1 MELNNK
7 KIINAWCMFDWANS
21 VYSLVITSAI
31 FPIYYTTVTTGKDGN
46 DIVDFFGFQVVNT
59 VLYSYSLS
67 FSFLFVAAILPLL
80 SGIADYSGKKKL
92 FLKVFMY
99 LGASSCIGLFFF
111 TGENVEWAIIC
122 SIIASVGF
130 SGGLVFYDAFLPE
143 IASKDR
149 LDNVSA
155 RGYSFGY
162 IGSVILMIINLIMI
176 EKYDWFGL
184 LDAGVATRLAFL
196 TVGFWWMAFSQIT
209 FIRLKDKAPANVQ
222 QGNLLTNGYKEILK
236 VWKTVKAL
244 KVVKLFLMAFFFY
257 NMGVQTVIYLAAS
270 FGSKELKM
278 ESASLIL
285 TILIIQLVA
294 IAGAYLFS
302 YVSARR
308 GNSYSLILMVLIWM
322 LTCVGAYFI
331 TTEMQF
337 FMLAVVVG
345 AVMGGIQS
353 LSRATFAK
361 LIPPDDQDH
370 ASYFSFY
377 DVTYNL
383 SIVIGTFSYGF
394 IEQITNSMRNSVLVL
409 IIFFVI
415 GLVFLISAKI
425 PFHKT
430 PKTNQP
436 TS

>member
-7 KIINAWCMFDWANS
+7 KTINAWCMYDWANS

-31 FPIYYTTVTTGKDGN
+31 FPIYYNTVTTGKDGS
-46 DIVDFFGFQVVNT
+46 DLVDFFGIQVVNT

-80 SGIADYSGKKKL
+80 SGMADYSGKKKF

-99 LGASSCIGLFFF
+99 IGSLSCMGLFFF
-111 TGENVEWAIIC
+111 TGSNVEWAILC
-122 SIIASVGF
+122 SVTASIGF

-143 IASKDR
+143 IVSKDR
-149 LDNVSA
+149 VDSVSA

-162 IGSVILMIINLIMI
+162 VGSVILMVINLVMI

-184 LDAGVATRLAFL
+184 VDAGIATRTSFL
-196 TVGFWWMAFSQIT
+196 MVGLWWLGFSQIT
-209 FIRLKDKAPANVQ
+209 FSRLSDNKQ
-222 QGNLLTNGYKEILK
+222 QERKPQNNIVMKGYEEIMK
-236 VWKTVKAL
+236 VWRSLGGL
-244 KVVKLFLMAFFFY
+244 KSMKLFLMAFFFY

-302 YVSARR
+302 FLSGRK
-308 GNSYSLILMVLIWM
+308 GNKTSLITMILIWI
-322 LTCVGAYFI
+322 LACIGAYFV
-331 TTEMQF
+331 TNEKEF
-337 FMLAVVVG
+337 FMLAFVVG

-361 LIPPDDQDH
+361 LIPADTQDN
-370 ASYFSFY
+370 ASYFSFF

-383 SIVIGTFSYGF
+383 SIVIGTFFYGF
-394 IEQITNSMRNSVLVL
+394 IEQITQSMRNSVLVL
-409 IIFFVI
+409 IVFFVI
-415 GLVFLISAKI
+415 GLLFLLGARI
-425 PFHKT
+425 PFNK
-430 PKTNQP
+430 PSKEVQ
-436 TS
+436 